1 MKNDIGTLPPSP
13 LQASVEAS
21 FTIRGWNYEVREGDG
36 TWTTTTTV
44 NGPAGPTLLEIV
56 VVPEP
61 GRIVARVDLG
71 LRCPPEHRWETAL
84 LLAWLDLWLDLAT
97 FGMGPTTGQLY
108 LRCGLSEELGGRI
121 SAEAVD
127 QLIGHI
133 AERHIRFVPLLS
145 RVVRGQV
152 DAVEGLRLLRLGV

>member
-21 FTIRGWNYEVREGDG
+21 FTIRGWNYEVREADG
-36 TWTTTTTV
+36 TWTTTAMV
-44 NGPAGPTLLEIV
+44 VGPAGPTLLEMV
-56 VVPEP
+56 VVPDP
-61 GRIVARVDLG
+61 GRVVARLDLG
-71 LRCPPEHRWETAL
+71 LRCPPEHRKEAAL
-84 LLAWLDLWLDLAT
+84 LLSWLDLWMDLAT

-121 SAEAVD
+121 SAESVD
-127 QLIGHI
+127 RLLAHIGD
-133 AERHIRFVPLLS
+133 RQVRFVPLLG

-152 DAVEGLRLLRLGV
+152 DAVEGLRFLKLGV